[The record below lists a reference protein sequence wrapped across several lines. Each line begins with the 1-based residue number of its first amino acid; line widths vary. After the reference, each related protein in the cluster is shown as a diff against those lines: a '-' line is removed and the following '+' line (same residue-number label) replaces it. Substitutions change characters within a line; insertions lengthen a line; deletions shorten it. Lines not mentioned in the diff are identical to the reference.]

1 MAISFNPTNNTSAT
15 SWIQFSCQIGYS
27 PTTLIWKGAVGH
39 CLYSFWTTKEGRFGV
54 YSMAAR
60 RSSLDKTGQSHTS
73 GFIWHIVHSYVAVS
87 VAIITGRSWGLER
100 FVLIINLIVK
110 SSRER
115 YASRANLRSHWTRKS
130 ANCPRCYKSILEQNM
145 NRHLR
150 KCRVGHSVHEQRRSS
165 QRNYD

>member
-1 MAISFNPTNNTSAT
+1 MSDWLLSNDFD
-15 SWIQFSCQIGYS
+15 
-27 PTTLIWKGAVGH
+27 L
-39 CLYSFWTTKEGRFGV
+39 EGRC
-54 YSMAAR
+54 
-60 RSSLDKTGQSHTS
+60 RSLLVQFLDNQRGTLRCLFDGCKKKFSRQDRAITHIRVHLAHRPFVCGGQC
-73 GFIWHIVHSYVAVS
+73 GNNYC
-87 VAIITGRSWGLER
+87 
-100 FVLIINLIVK
+100 
-110 SSRER
+110 RER